1 MAVNDEKLNRG
12 LPGGGVGKADR
23 RAGRFAIRTLGC
35 TALQDEGRAAVS
47 GGERTAV
54 DDQADALEAGRGLI
68 QRFSFGGEFG
78 VHRVLP
84 KVMVTLVVSQFS
96 R

>member
-35 TALQDEGRAAVS
+35 TALQDEGGATVGRR
-47 GGERTAV
+47 ERPAV
-54 DDQADALEAGRGLI
+54 DDQANALEAGCGLI
-68 QRFSFGGEFG
+68 QRFSFGGQFG

-84 KVMVTLVVSQFS
+84 KVMVTLAVSQFS
-96 R
+96 K